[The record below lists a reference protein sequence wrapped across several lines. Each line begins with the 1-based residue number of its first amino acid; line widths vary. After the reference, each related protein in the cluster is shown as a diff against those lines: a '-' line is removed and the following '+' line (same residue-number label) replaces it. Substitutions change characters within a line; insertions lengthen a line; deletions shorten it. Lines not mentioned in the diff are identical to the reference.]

1 MGERKNLW
9 GREEA
14 IGNFLSSFISPNRYS
29 FKEGEAS
36 KDEFERFR
44 GFFLRERRGGN
55 YDWFN
60 LKFRRRGQEK
70 GVIKCRYNSM

>member
-1 MGERKNLW
+1 MKGLRLEIFFLLLFR
-9 GREEA
+9 R
-14 IGNFLSSFISPNRYS
+14 IGTA

>member
-9 GREEA
+9 GREGAGA

-44 GFFLRERRGGN
+44 GFFYAREEVEITIGS
-55 YDWFN
+55 
-60 LKFRRRGQEK
+60 
-70 GVIKCRYNSM
+70 I